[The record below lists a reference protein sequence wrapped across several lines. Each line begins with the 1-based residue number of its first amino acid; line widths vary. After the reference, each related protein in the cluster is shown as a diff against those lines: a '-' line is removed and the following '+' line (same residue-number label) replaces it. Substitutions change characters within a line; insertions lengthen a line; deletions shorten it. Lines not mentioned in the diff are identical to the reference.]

1 MKKNKKGF
9 TLIELLIVIG
19 IITILASA
27 VIVAINPGKHFRQA
41 RNATRWSHMN
51 SIVSAVY
58 SYVVD
63 EGGAFPACVGA
74 TPVNITTCTELVPDY
89 ISSMP
94 EDPQEG
100 QSYMISLDDTRI
112 LITST
117 APEAIAAEVK
127 VLQ

>member
-1 MKKNKKGF
+1 
-9 TLIELLIVIG
+9 
-19 IITILASA
+19 
-27 VIVAINPGKHFRQA
+27 
-41 RNATRWSHMN
+41 
-51 SIVSAVY
+51 
-58 SYVVD
+58 
-63 EGGAFPACVGA
+63 
-74 TPVNITTCTELVPDY
+74 
-89 ISSMP
+89 MP